1 MGIIR
6 WVGRGVALG
15 GAVAAGGALFVTAR
29 HVLTTP
35 QPLRSGLE
43 GEAKIDRVHGGDLY
57 YTIAGPE
64 DGEPVVLLHDFYSGA
79 SSYEY
84 RSVFARLARQYRVYA
99 PDWLGFGM
107 SERPPLAFTG
117 EFYATALAGFL
128 RDVVQRPAIVIAQG
142 RAANV
147 AARAASDEPELFAR
161 LALISPEIEAGVRL
175 DPTVAQTAVRTA
187 QRASLGMAPYAL
199 LSIRPVLRRLALG
212 RGDGAASEEALDHQY
227 ASAHQFGGQYALL
240 ALLTGELDLPIQQ
253 EASLIQPPLLFVAG
267 ERDTRRPRGIMEEL
281 AILNPYAE
289 LEIIPAAGA
298 SVCEDQPLR
307 FLATLSAWIARPAA
321 RQRPY
326 ATRLTPGEART
337 AQRGGV
343 EENAAPE
350 DGPATSPTPE
360 VPDLPENPDG
370 PEVPD
375 LPPFAAISETPEE
388 PGVPE
393 VEPEVNPDPPTPP
406 EIAPVPSSE
415 PGPDATATST
425 AKAPHR
431 RATSAKPATKSDSD
445 TTSAQPAASAPD
457 ESKPAT
463 RKRSTTTAA
472 TNTRSGAAAQSSV
485 STKKSGSK
493 TSNSK
498 ASSHAKKATP
508 PEEA

>member
-43 GEAKIDRVHGGDLY
+43 GEAKIDRAHGGDLY
-57 YTIAGPE
+57 YTVAGPE

-107 SERPPLAFTG
+107 SERPPVAFTG

-161 LALISPEIEAGVRL
+161 LALISPEIEAGMRL

-187 QRASLGMAPYAL
+187 QRVSLGMAPYAL
-199 LSIRPVLRRLALG
+199 LSTRPVLRRLALG

-253 EASLIQPPLLFVAG
+253 EAPLIQPPLLFVAG

-321 RQRPY
+321 RQRPH
-326 ATRLTPGEART
+326 ATRLTPGEARA
-337 AQRGGV
+337 AQRGGA

-350 DGPATSPTPE
+350 DVAATPPTAD
-360 VPDLPENPDG
+360 VP
-370 PEVPD
+370 V
-375 LPPFAAISETPEE
+375 AQAI
-388 PGVPE
+388 
-393 VEPEVNPDPPTPP
+393 EPESAPEPPAPP
-406 EIAPVPSSE
+406 EAAPNATAE
-415 PGPDATATST
+415 PGPDAPASAMTPRPRASTARTSTTMKTTGANGASGTKPTARKRATST
-425 AKAPHR
+425 SAAKTAQAADESATQAQKPSTGKAHGGTSS
-431 RATSAKPATKSDSD
+431 RAKKTSS
-445 TTSAQPAASAPD
+445 PD
-457 ESKPAT
+457 EA
-463 RKRSTTTAA
+463 
-472 TNTRSGAAAQSSV
+472 
-485 STKKSGSK
+485 
-493 TSNSK
+493 
-498 ASSHAKKATP
+498 
-508 PEEA
+508 

>member
-43 GEAKIDRVHGGDLY
+43 GEAKIDRAHGGDLY

-187 QRASLGMAPYAL
+187 QRALLGMAPYAL
-199 LSIRPVLRRLALG
+199 LSTRPVLRRLALG

-253 EASLIQPPLLFVAG
+253 EAPLIQPPLLFVAG
-267 ERDTRRPRGIMEEL
+267 ERDTRHPRGIMEEL
-281 AILNPYAE
+281 VILNPYAE

-326 ATRLTPGEART
+326 ATRLTPGEAHA
-337 AQRGGV
+337 AQRGGA

-350 DGPATSPTPE
+350 DGPAPPPE
-360 VPDLPENPDG
+360 VPDLPEDPDG
-370 PEVPD
+370 PE
-375 LPPFAAISETPEE
+375 
-388 PGVPE
+388 VPE
-393 VEPEVNPDPPTPP
+393 VEPEVNHEPPTPP
-406 EIAPVPSSE
+406 QIAPEPSPE
-415 PGPDATATST
+415 PSPDATATST
-425 AKAPHR
+425 ASAPHM

-445 TTSAQPAASAPD
+445 TTSAQPTASAPD

-472 TNTRSGAAAQSSV
+472 TNTKSGAAAQSSA
-485 STKKSGSK
+485 STKKSASK
-493 TSNSK
+493 TSSSK
-498 ASSHAKKATP
+498 ASSRAKKATP
-508 PEEA
+508 REGA